1 MHPHDGLSDFIQKD
15 ENLFFRKRLFFGYF
29 LLYEVFQSE
38 FISILGDV
46 NFSRQGAQ
54 VFVLFDFDMFDVK
67 NVEMLSASSPCE
79 SVTNFIEREIVAENH
94 RVERV
99 LSGKRIGI
107 G

>member
-1 MHPHDGLSDFIQKD
+1 M
-15 ENLFFRKRLFFGYF
+15 
-29 LLYEVFQSE
+29 
-38 FISILGDV
+38 
-46 NFSRQGAQ
+46 
-54 VFVLFDFDMFDVK
+54 LFDFDMFDVK

>member
-1 MHPHDGLSDFIQKD
+1 M
-15 ENLFFRKRLFFGYF
+15 
-29 LLYEVFQSE
+29 
-38 FISILGDV
+38 
-46 NFSRQGAQ
+46 
-54 VFVLFDFDMFDVK
+54 LFDFDMFDVK

-107 G
+107 GWEKVSVDFKILHELDKFLLG